1 MRSEPFRGRVT
12 RRGYYRQMLPVGLN
26 PQMGVVMKATL
37 RYQQDCLYANRQS
50 RSAQCKFENNDNR
63 LRRGSLL
70 ALDQRGASS
79 QHQQGLSR
87 TLEKSPSHKASG
99 RLLRKRTTGG

>member
-1 MRSEPFRGRVT
+1 MRSEPFRGRLT
-12 RRGYYRQMLPVGLN
+12 RRGCHQQMLPVGLN

-37 RYQQDCLYANRQS
+37 RYQHDCLYANRQS

-70 ALDQRGASS
+70 ALDQRSVEPAPARVITKSGAITFALGKWSFAVNKE
-79 QHQQGLSR
+79 Q
-87 TLEKSPSHKASG
+87 SG
-99 RLLRKRTTGG
+99 